1 MKKEKIINE
10 KLKYTHHTLT
20 KIEEEY
26 VEPTAS
32 ERQIK
37 ILDIIKS
44 NFADFEYKVF
54 LLYIEYDSI
63 RKVADETN
71 VKRGTINDIII
82 KIKNKVRLELD
93 NKVKK
98 SI

>member
-1 MKKEKIINE
+1 MKKEKTINN
-10 KLKYTHHTLT
+10 KLKNTHHTLA
-20 KIEEEY
+20 KIEEQFY
-26 VEPTAS
+26 EPTAS
-32 ERQIK
+32 ERQIE

-44 NFADFEYKVF
+44 NFTDFEYKVF
-54 LLYIEYDSI
+54 LLQLEYNNI
-63 RKVADETN
+63 RRVADETN
-71 VKRGTINDIII
+71 VKKGTINDIII